1 MGLDA
6 ERTAWALGLAGTQGA
21 GLWAFNA
28 DGTMSKRLHAGKA
41 AHSGV
46 LAAELAAAGF
56 SGPTQIYETQDGGFL
71 KAFSDKSDLRRSR
84 ANSARDSTP
93 TAYRSSPIRAV
104 AAPTPIS
111 MRRSKFVV
119 ASAMTGIRCARC
131 VSA

>member
-1 MGLDA
+1 LRGWHLTGACGPFGAAAACAILLGLDA

-71 KAFSDKSDLRRSR
+71 LVAV
-84 ANSARDSTP
+84 
-93 TAYRSSPIRAV
+93 SSCH
-104 AAPTPIS
+104 T
-111 MRRSKFVV
+111 
-119 ASAMTGIRCARC
+119 
-131 VSA
+131 